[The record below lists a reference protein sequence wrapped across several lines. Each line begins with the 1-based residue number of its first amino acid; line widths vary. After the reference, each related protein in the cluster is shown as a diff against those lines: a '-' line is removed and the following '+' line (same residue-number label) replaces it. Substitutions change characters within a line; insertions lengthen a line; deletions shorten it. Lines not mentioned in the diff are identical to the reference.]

1 MFERWVQPL
10 LLGYLGPY
18 IKDFQREQL
27 KIGLW
32 NEEVVLD
39 NVELVLEAF
48 DHLQL
53 PFAIKQ
59 GRVGRLSIKI
69 PWKKLGWEPIIIVLE
84 DVFIQ
89 AGQRDEHEW
98 NSDLVERRD
107 IAGKKA
113 KLTAAELAKFSRRVC
128 KNQTG
133 QAFVSYITA
142 KLLDSV
148 QVSIRNFHI
157 IYTDQQIG
165 SAPYTFGIRFSSLTT
180 VKHSSI
186 WTSGFRS
193 RGGQVSKMLEISGLG
208 IYCSTSEGPSNSTGI
223 EDTGDYQLFT
233 DARVGSDTDD
243 YIVAPFDVAV
253 SFVVNRSEKLESGV
267 PQYSI
272 GADITSLVLQ
282 MNEVQLK
289 QIFILWDYLCTSE
302 VRERYWRYRPSFD
315 SLSRKPKGW
324 QRMWWHYAQESILS
338 DVRRKLKK
346 ISWKHLGW
354 RMSYRRKYVNL
365 YKRKL
370 DFLRQKQTVEEDIL
384 KELELMEKETD
395 IDDILSF
402 RSIAERD
409 LEELLLSPTASS
421 VGANGWLNWLFRG
434 MLGSGETAD
443 SSQFSGVVSD
453 EVIKDI
459 IEATEFVPVPSLDA
473 GVSTKSRI
481 LSSIKLNVHK
491 VTATL
496 GSKISQK
503 EVIQMILGVV
513 AIECKHWD
521 ESWTIRL
528 LVNSLGVV
536 DPYAKQD
543 ILLTGRGVSE
553 KSILNYELPCL
564 SIEVDTSP
572 INNDSELS
580 LKVVLQPFE
589 VVYDSEFLL
598 NLLDFQ
604 RIFGSFHSQ
613 RERVLMSLN
622 ELENVNARLLSKT
635 ECVFSNRKQIIW
647 DIRFSSVFIKIP
659 WETDHHSTQY
669 LLSLDLGTL
678 ICRSRIQKETLAPK
692 RKPQPDYLSTAFA
705 SATSSSDRTPVDH
718 HQDLYDHFEIILTGF
733 EVNLLVPGCSRA
745 VSVVERLNAS
755 IMLASCI
762 IPNELTLKQLE
773 VHVVVS
779 TFSVHFSPSIYGAAV
794 GLIESSDILAPQSE
808 SESVRQRSSKDSSAF
823 QFSFTSD
830 VELVSLHV
838 HTSDDDNGDSSP
850 LLISAFGELDIQ
862 YVLEQT
868 KKACFVCIKSLK
880 IETGK
885 LSGETSDLTLCLS
898 RSISAAAHQQGIV
911 SEANAPKSDHGE
923 RSGPSDGCFILY
935 YQAERNVDEVCHK
948 LTMFFNEVD
957 LHCYPK
963 VIGSLHQFLDSLSQY
978 DSSSLPYSGKSLD
991 NSRETKDRVLMSGF
1005 WPAKF
1010 GFSNFYESVSTEACI
1025 TVDQFPFI
1033 TIHNSGSL
1041 SRIEQSLIHGIPE
1054 WRNTLNVRDKK
1065 CDRIAKVNAR
1075 KRSKVSRVPA
1085 VKYSWSNND
1094 SASGRSSD
1102 SAICIIDLNLT
1113 GIRIHFHDSSCTLG
1127 TLSVP
1132 ISKSLIT
1139 VSGSHY
1145 LDMLCSI
1152 EGLHLSSSWSSRY
1165 FYKWLWG
1172 SSEHSLA
1179 PVFNFR
1185 LRRNNGATRP
1195 EIELC
1200 FSIHHVLC
1208 ILPSEY
1214 LAILIGY
1221 FSLPD
1226 WTEKET
1232 TQLVENGNCKD
1243 MDNSHVV
1250 VIYKFEVLDSILIL
1264 PVDDDGDQ
1272 TVHLQLEQLYCS
1284 FIAKSMAE
1292 DALKDIPLDCMVQ
1305 ADKVADIVHV
1315 LNIFGRGVS
1324 LSLVPRNN
1332 EEHVSLTDCQDT
1344 SCGNVPLIPAFD
1356 ADLWIRIPCGNKP
1369 SDGLS
1374 TPTSVMVKVSNWQI
1388 IAEVDYFLYGIEAIA
1403 NIVNQLS
1410 AVGSEAGYFKSDV
1423 LQFMQLKK
1431 SIKEG
1436 SVVLTNASS
1445 PTLIEVKCC
1454 VKLLTVKFCQ
1464 SRGRGQSNNLSEPV
1478 VKVDLQFIFS
1488 GKFKDEIPL
1497 RVDICLSN
1505 ISLYSFHTS
1514 VILLRSTVSSVA
1526 SSFEIHLS
1534 KLSSGDN
1541 EIVFCIPSLDIW
1553 LYMSDWSTFVDLL
1566 GCYAQDRNNTEVMVE
1581 SSENSNLGTPELPI
1595 DSTGNV
1601 FEASPES
1608 PTTSL
1613 HSNNNFQEPGNLIL
1627 KSEEIDVSLHYPL
1640 SVRETFDILKEPEVL
1655 VGVTFSGAECCK
1667 YVTVTLCSRDTEVI
1681 INESHTKVTSN
1692 VEKTRIALE
1701 TIQEQ
1706 KVIAWPLLQINQIYV
1721 SAEICDKQ
1729 EGFIHATAEV
1739 RIECLEVWLSH
1750 QIFQF
1755 WHDVK
1760 IELPEKTSSQS
1771 STGIVDFKVHL
1782 RKASLLLTD
1791 GRWSCNGPLMEMLL
1805 RNLLFHVSLTG
1816 SIMEASVGGDLLV
1829 NYNNLERVTWEPF
1842 IEPWCFQ
1849 LDMARKQERSAL
1861 LNTSVLTDIYL
1872 KSTAHLNFNVT
1883 EPLIEVIF
1891 RVHAMIKDAWSQVK
1905 IDGLPES
1912 RGFCGGSETTENAYT
1927 RRYAPYILQN
1937 ETSLPLLFHVYRGH
1951 VNSDDLN
1958 MVPMKEGNTVQPG
1971 CSVPIYIDETPEEQI
1986 FRYKPVQSSDRLN
1999 EKKSSWVAH
2008 HMISVQ
2014 LDGTS
2019 GFSVP
2024 ISMDLVGHSYFEVDF
2039 SKAEVVEVNTAGE
2052 VSKYGGRVEGKNRK
2066 TSHSEFVVPVVFD
2079 VSVQRYSKLIRLY
2092 STVILLNATSVPLEL
2107 RFDIPFGVSPK
2118 VLDPISPGEEFPL
2131 PLHLA
2136 EAGRMRWRPV
2146 GNSYL
2151 WSEAHLLSNMLL
2163 QENRL
2168 GILRSFVCYPSHPS
2182 NDPFRCCMSIHDV
2195 SLPSSS
2201 GRCSS
2206 LQTKD
2211 SAKQSV
2217 AKSRATHYVTLTTPL
2232 LVKNHLP
2239 SDVSFTIETGGV
2251 ARTLLLSEG
2260 DAASVYHTDSTHDLG
2275 LVFHLHGFKPS
2286 FFNFPRAETF
2296 ARGAKFSDT
2305 KFSLSETLTFYP
2317 ESSND
2322 PLYLTVEKVMDA
2334 FCGSRELS
2342 ISAPFLLYNCTGYPL
2357 TIAESGAEM
2366 KGNGCTIPSCYY
2378 LFDEDQNL
2386 AKEYGLSVFSQE
2398 DSLAN
2403 PPNIDNFSSSFSKKH
2418 TVSLRENLDLHLQR
2432 FLNRKFNSVD
2442 LSAQSVEY
2450 TECPD
2455 LDARG
2460 TCLEKVNNLPSRS
2473 SQLKL
2478 SAEGNRGVSVDA
2490 DNKKV
2495 KACMYSPQ
2503 SSSSEGELMVKLAT
2517 CLPECVTE
2525 SNRSSM
2531 WSSPFFLVPSSG
2543 STMVI
2548 VPRAFT
2554 SRALIMSVT
2563 SSLVAGPFS
2572 SRTRAI
2578 TFQPRYVIS
2587 NACSKDLYYKQK
2599 GTDYIFHLGIG
2610 QHAHLHWSDTK
2621 RDMLVSLRFDEPG
2634 CLWSGSFTPD
2644 HLGDTQVKMRNYV
2657 NGALNMIRVEVQN
2670 ADVSIKEDRIV
2681 GSSHGDSGTNLIL
2694 LSDDNTGFMP
2704 YRIYNFSKERLRIY
2718 QQKCEAFETTVHSY
2732 TSCGYAWDEPCFPH
2746 RLVVEVPGERI
2757 LGAYSLDDIKEQMP
2771 VYLPSTSEKH
2781 GKRLLVSTHAEG
2793 AVKVLSI
2800 VDSSCH
2806 LVEDM
2811 KRTYF
2816 PGFKERRKLDQKEEK
2831 IDDYSERISVHIPFI
2846 GFSLINSYPQE
2857 LLYACAKDTKID
2869 ILQSVDQQNFS
2880 FQMSSL
2886 QIDNQL
2892 RNTPYPVILSFDRD
2906 YGSNSTGW
2914 IKNKDLSSKI
2924 KDENGAQASTPDSL
2938 CEPIFY
2944 LAAAKWRNKDISLVS
2959 FEYISLRLAPLHLEL
2974 EEEVILGLFD
2984 FGRTVTSKLRRK
2996 TLPGLCSTSSY
3007 GAHLDK
3013 EVSTARDS
3021 DNSKSQSYSVN
3032 VLNFME
3038 SSSCSL
3044 PLPSVVPIGAPWQKI
3059 YLLARRHTKVY
3070 VEAFDLAPIKV
3081 TFSFSSVPWMVRN
3094 NVPAP
3099 SGVLSHISSTAF
3111 QRGLMALADVE
3122 GAPVYFKQ
3130 LTIVHHMA
3138 SWESFQEIL
3147 VRHYSRQLLH
3157 EMYKVFGSAGV
3168 IGNPM
3173 GFARNMGLGIKD
3185 FLSVPA
3191 RGILKSPSGLFTGM
3205 REGTRSLF
3213 SNTVYAVSNA
3223 ATQFS
3228 KSAHKSIVALTF
3240 DDHAVSNFEDRK
3252 GLTAHSNGLLNEF
3265 LEGLTGFL
3273 QSPIRGAE
3281 KHGLPG
3287 VLSGIALGTAGLVA
3301 RPVASILDVTGRTAQ
3316 SIRNR
3321 SSLHQPHRLRVRF
3334 PRPLG
3339 RYLPLRPY
3347 SWEEAIGASVLMNVD
3362 DAKLKDE
3369 QFVMCK
3375 TLKQPGDFVIVT
3387 ERHVFVVKCPSL
3399 ENFGTPEFH
3408 GVAADPDWKIEVEM
3422 SLESVIHVDREDVVL
3437 NIVGGSNSETPLRQH
3452 MHKRGISTS
3461 FSTTRPTTKHGSQ
3474 QFTTPLPLFQMS
3486 MALASKEE
3494 AEVVLQVLLSTIESG
3509 KLRGLE
3515 VHVLH
3520 RSNLR

>member
-53 PFAIKQ
+53 PFAIKR

-69 PWKKLGWEPIIIVLE
+69 PWKKLGLSPIIIVLE

-98 NSDLVERRD
+98 NPDLVERRD

-142 KLLDSV
+142 KLLDNV
-148 QVSIRNFHI
+148 QVSIRNFHV

-165 SAPYTFGIRFSSLTT
+165 SAPYTFGVRFSSLTT

-186 WTSGFRS
+186 WS
-193 RGGQVSKMLEISGLG
+193 RGGQVSKMLGISGLG
-208 IYCSTSEGPSNSTGI
+208 IYCSTSEGPSNSMGI
-223 EDTGDYQLFT
+223 EDTADYQLFS
-233 DARVGSDTDD
+233 DARVGSDTND

-253 SFVVNRSEKLESGV
+253 SFVVDRSEKLESGV

-272 GADITSLVLQ
+272 DAEITSLVLQ

-289 QIFILWDYLCTSE
+289 QIFLLWDYLCTSE

-346 ISWKHLGW
+346 TSWKHLGW
-354 RMSYRRKYVNL
+354 RMSYRRKYVSL

-370 DFLRQKQTVEEDIL
+370 DFLHQKQTVEEDIL
-384 KELELMEKETD
+384 KELEIMEKETD

-409 LEELLLSPTASS
+409 LEELLPSSTASS

-443 SSQFSGVVSD
+443 SSQFSGAVS
-453 EVIKDI
+453 EEAIKDLY
-459 IEATEFVPVPSLDA
+459 EAAEFMPVPSLDV

-481 LSSIKLNVHK
+481 LSSIKFKVHK

-503 EVIQMILGVV
+503 EVIQIILGVV
-513 AIECKHWD
+513 SIKCKHWD
-521 ESWTIRL
+521 ESWTIKL
-528 LVNSLGVV
+528 LVNSLGLV
-536 DPYAKQD
+536 DPYAKKD

-553 KSILNYELPCL
+553 QRVSNHKLPCVRVK
-564 SIEVDTSP
+564 VDTSP
-572 INNDSELS
+572 VNNDTDLS

-589 VVYDSEFLL
+589 VIYDAAFLL

-613 RERVLMSLN
+613 CERVLMSLN
-622 ELENVNARLLSKT
+622 ELENVNTRLLSKT
-635 ECVFSNRKQIIW
+635 EYVFSSRKQIIW
-647 DIRFSSVFIKIP
+647 DIRFSSVVIKIP
-659 WETDHHSTQY
+659 RETDHHSTQY
-669 LLSLDLGTL
+669 LLSLELGTL
-678 ICRSRIQKETLAPK
+678 TCTSRLQKETSAPK
-692 RKPQPDYLSTAFA
+692 QKPLPDYLSTAFA
-705 SATSSSDRTPVDH
+705 STTSSSDRTPVDH
-718 HQDLYDHFEIILTGF
+718 LQDLYDHFEIILTGF
-733 EVNLLVPGCSRA
+733 EVNLKVPGCSRA
-745 VSVVERLNAS
+745 VSIVERLDAS
-755 IMLASCI
+755 IMLASCV
-762 IPNELTLKQLE
+762 IPNESTLKQLE

-779 TFSVHFSPSIYGAAV
+779 TLSVHFSPSIYGAAV
-794 GLIESSDILAPQSE
+794 GLLESFDILAPQSE
-808 SESVRQRSSKDSSAF
+808 QEPVCQGSLKDSSAF
-823 QFSFTSD
+823 QFSFTAN

-838 HTSDDDNGDSSP
+838 NTSDNDNGDGSP
-850 LLISAFGELDIQ
+850 LLICALGELDIQ
-862 YVLEQT
+862 YALEQMT
-868 KKACFVCIKSLK
+868 KAFFVCIKSLK

-885 LSGETSDLTLCLS
+885 LSDETSDLTLCLS
-898 RSISAAAHQQGIV
+898 KSISAAAPQHGFV
-911 SEANAPKSDHGE
+911 SEANAPKSDGGE
-923 RSGPSDGCFILY
+923 RSGPLDGCFIIH
-935 YQAERNVDEVCHK
+935 YQAERKMDEACHK

-963 VIGSLHQFLDSLSQY
+963 VIGFLNQYLDSLSRY
-978 DSSSLPYSGKSLD
+978 DPSSLPYSVKSLV
-991 NSRETKDRVLMSGF
+991 NSKETKDRVLMSGF

-1010 GFSNFYESVSTEACI
+1010 GFSNFYETGSSEACI

-1041 SRIEQSLIHGIPE
+1041 GRIEQSLIHGIPE
-1054 WRNTLNVRDKK
+1054 WRNILNARDKK
-1065 CDRIAKVNAR
+1065 CERIAKVNDR
-1075 KRSKVSRVPA
+1075 KRSKVPRVPT
-1085 VKYSWSNND
+1085 VKYSWSNSN
-1094 SASGRSSD
+1094 STSGRSSD
-1102 SAICIIDLNLT
+1102 SAICVIDLNLT
-1113 GIRIHFHDSSCTLG
+1113 GIRIHFHDSSCILG
-1127 TLSVP
+1127 TLLVP
-1132 ISKSLIT
+1132 ISKSLIAI
-1139 VSGSHY
+1139 SGTHY
-1145 LDMLCSI
+1145 LDVLCSI
-1152 EGLHLSSSWSSRY
+1152 EGLHLSSSWSSQY

-1172 SSEHSLA
+1172 SSEHNLA

-1195 EIELC
+1195 QIELC
-1200 FSIHHVLC
+1200 FSIQHVRC

-1226 WTEKET
+1226 WTKEET
-1232 TQLVENGNCKD
+1232 AQFVTENGNCKD
-1243 MDNSHVV
+1243 MDNSHVEI
-1250 VIYKFEVLDSILIL
+1250 IYKFEVLDSVLIL

-1272 TVHLQLEQLYCS
+1272 TIHLQLEQLYCS
-1284 FIAKSMAE
+1284 FTAKSIAG

-1324 LSLVPRNN
+1324 LSSVPRKN
-1332 EEHVSLTDCQDT
+1332 EGHASLTDCQDT

-1410 AVGSEAGYFKSDV
+1410 AVGSESGYFKFDV

-1431 SIKEG
+1431 CIKEG
-1436 SVVLTNASS
+1436 SVILTNVST

-1454 VKLLTVKFCQ
+1454 VKLLTVKLCQ
-1464 SRGRGQSNNLSEPV
+1464 SRGREQSNNLSEPV
-1478 VKVDLQFIFS
+1478 VKADLQFIFS

-1497 RVDICLSN
+1497 SVDISLSN
-1505 ISLYSFHTS
+1505 ISLYSFHSS
-1514 VILLRSTVSSVA
+1514 VILLRSTVSSI
-1526 SSFEIHLS
+1526 SSCSEIHLS

-1541 EIVFCIPSLDIW
+1541 EIVFCIPSLDVW
-1553 LYMSDWSTFVDLL
+1553 LYMSDWSTVVDLL
-1566 GCYAQDRNNTEVMVE
+1566 GCYSQDQNNTEVMVE
-1581 SSENSNLGTPELPI
+1581 SSENSNLGALELPK

-1613 HSNNNFQEPGNLIL
+1613 HSNNNFQESGNLTL
-1627 KSEEIDVSLHYPL
+1627 KSEEVDISLHYPL
-1640 SVRETFDILKEPEVL
+1640 SVRETFDILREP
-1655 VGVTFSGAECCK
+1655 GVECCK

-1681 INESHTKVTSN
+1681 INGSHTKVTSN
-1692 VEKTRIALE
+1692 VEKTRIVLE
-1701 TIQEQ
+1701 TIQGQ
-1706 KVIAWPLLQINQIYV
+1706 KVIAWPLLQIDQIYV
-1721 SAEICDKQ
+1721 SAEIRDKQ

-1755 WHDVK
+1755 WHDVTAK
-1760 IELPEKTSSQS
+1760 LPEKTSSQS

-1782 RKASLLLTD
+1782 RKASLLITD

-1805 RNLLFHVSLTG
+1805 RSLLFHVSLTG

-1829 NYNNLERVTWEPF
+1829 NYNNLEKVTWEPF

-1849 LDMARKQERSAL
+1849 LDMARKQERSVL
-1861 LNTSVLTDIYL
+1861 LNTSVMTDIYL

-1891 RVHAMIKDAWSQVK
+1891 RVHDMIKDAWSQVK
-1905 IDGLPES
+1905 IDGLSES
-1912 RGFCGGSETTENAYT
+1912 RRFCGGSETTENAYT

-1937 ETSLPLLFHVYRGH
+1937 ETSLPLLFHVYRGL

-1958 MVPMKEGNTVQPG
+1958 MVPMKEGSIVQSG
-1971 CSVPIYIDETPEEQI
+1971 CSVPVYIDETPEEQI
-1986 FRYKPVQSSDRLN
+1986 FRYKPAQSSDRLN
-1999 EKKSSWVAH
+1999 EKKSNWVAH

-2024 ISMDLVGHSYFEVDF
+2024 ISMDLVGRSYFEVDF
-2039 SKAEVVEVNTAGE
+2039 SKASKVVEVNTAGE
-2052 VSKYGGRVEGKNRK
+2052 VSKYGGRVEGKDRK

-2182 NDPFRCCMSIHDV
+2182 NDPFRCCISIQDV

-2206 LQTKD
+2206 LPTKD
-2211 SAKQSV
+2211 SAKQLV

-2251 ARTLLLSEG
+2251 ARTLLLSKG

-2286 FFNFPRAETF
+2286 LFNFPRAETF
-2296 ARGAKFSDT
+2296 ARGAKFSET

-2386 AKEYGLSVFSQE
+2386 AKQDGLSVFSQE

-2403 PPNIDNFSSSFSKKH
+2403 PQNIDHFSSSFSKNH
-2418 TVSLRENLDLHLQR
+2418 TVSLRENLDLHSQR
-2432 FLNRKFNSVD
+2432 FLNRNFNSVD
-2442 LSAQSVEY
+2442 SSAQFIEY
-2450 TECPD
+2450 TEYPD
-2455 LDARG
+2455 S
-2460 TCLEKVNNLPSRS
+2460 VPSRS

-2490 DNKKV
+2490 DNKRV

-2503 SSSSEGELMVKLAT
+2503 SSSSEGEPMVKLAT

-2543 STMVI
+2543 STVVI

-2554 SRALIMSVT
+2554 SRALIISVT

-2621 RDMLVSLRFDEPG
+2621 RDILVSLRFDEPG

-2704 YRIYNFSKERLRIY
+2704 YRVHNFSKERLRIY

-2771 VYLPSTSEKH
+2771 VYLPSTSENP

-2800 VDSSCH
+2800 IDSSCH

-2811 KRTYF
+2811 KGTYF
-2816 PGFKERRKLDQKEEK
+2816 HGFKERRKLDPKEEK
-2831 IDDYSERISVHIPFI
+2831 IDDYKRISFHISFI
-2846 GFSLINSYPQE
+2846 GFSLINAYPQE
-2857 LLYACAKDTKID
+2857 LLFACAKDTKIE

-2892 RNTPYPVILSFDRD
+2892 HNTPYPVILSFDRD

-2924 KDENGAQASTPDSL
+2924 KDEHGAQASTPDSS

-2984 FGRTVTSKLRRK
+2984 FVHTVTSKLQRK

-3007 GAHLDK
+3007 GALLDK
-3013 EVSTARDS
+3013 EVSTALDS
-3021 DNSKSQSYSVN
+3021 DNCKSQSYSVN

-3038 SSSCSL
+3038 NYSCSP

-3059 YLLARRHTKVY
+3059 YLLARRHTKIY

-3081 TFSFSSVPWMVRN
+3081 TFSFSSVPWMLRN
-3094 NVPAP
+3094 NAPAP

-3111 QRGLMALADVE
+3111 QRCLMALADVE

-3130 LTIVHHMA
+3130 LTIMHHMA

-3240 DDHAVSNFEDRK
+3240 DDHAVSKFEDRK
-3252 GLTAHSNGLLNEF
+3252 GLTAQSNGLLNEF

-3375 TLKQPGDFVIVT
+3375 ALKQPGEFVIVT

-3399 ENFGTPEFH
+3399 ESFGTPEFH

-3422 SLESVIHVDREDVVL
+3422 SLESVIHVDREDEVL

-3474 QFTTPLPLFQMS
+3474 QCTTPLPLFQMS
-3486 MALASKEE
+3486 MVLASKEE
-3494 AEVVLQVLLSTIESG
+3494 AEDVLQVLLSTIESG

>member
-53 PFAIKQ
+53 PFAIKR

-69 PWKKLGWEPIIIVLE
+69 PWKKLGLSPIIIVLE

-98 NSDLVERRD
+98 NPDLVERRD

-128 KNQTG
+128 ENQTG

-142 KLLDSV
+142 KLLDNV
-148 QVSIRNFHI
+148 QVSIRNFRVT
-157 IYTDQQIG
+157 YTDQQIG

-186 WTSGFRS
+186 WTSVRS
-193 RGGQVSKMLEISGLG
+193 RGDRVSKMLEISGLG
-208 IYCSTSEGPSNSTGI
+208 IYYSTSEGPSNSMGI
-223 EDTGDYQLFT
+223 EDAAEYQLFS
-233 DARVGSDTDD
+233 DARVGSDTND
-243 YIVAPFDVAV
+243 YIVAPFDVSV
-253 SFVVNRSEKLESGV
+253 SFVVNRSEKLESDV

-272 GADITSLVLQ
+272 GAEITSLVLQ

-346 ISWKHLGW
+346 TSWKHLGW
-354 RMSYRRKYVNL
+354 RMSYRRKYVSL

-370 DFLRQKQTVEEDIL
+370 DFLHQKQTVEEDIL

-395 IDDILSF
+395 IDDILGF
-402 RSIAERD
+402 RSIAERE
-409 LEELLLSPTASS
+409 LEKLLPSSTASS
-421 VGANGWLNWLFRG
+421 VGANGWINWLFRG

-443 SSQFSGVVSD
+443 SSQFSGAVS
-453 EVIKDI
+453 EELIKDI
-459 IEATEFVPVPSLDA
+459 YEAAEFVPVPTLDV

-481 LSSIKLNVHK
+481 LSSVKFEVHK

-503 EVIQMILGVV
+503 EVIQINLDVV
-513 AIECKHWD
+513 DIDCKHWD
-521 ESWTIRL
+521 ESWTIQL
-528 LVNSLGVV
+528 LVNSLGLV
-536 DPYAKQD
+536 DPYAKKD
-543 ILLTGRGVSE
+543 ILLLGRDVSE
-553 KSILNYELPCL
+553 QSNSNDKLRCL
-564 SIEVDTSP
+564 RVVVDTSP
-572 INNDSELS
+572 INNDTDLS
-580 LKVVLQPFE
+580 LKVELQPLE
-589 VVYDSEFLL
+589 VMYDAEFLL

-604 RIFGSFHSQ
+604 WFFGSFHSQ

-622 ELENVNARLLSKT
+622 ELENVNARVLSKT
-635 ECVFSNRKQIIW
+635 EYVVSNRKQIIW
-647 DIRFSSVFIKIP
+647 DISFSSVSIKIP

-669 LLSLDLGTL
+669 FLSLDLGTL
-678 ICRSRIQKETLAPK
+678 ICGSRIQKETLAPK
-692 RKPQPDYLSTAFA
+692 RKPVPDYLSTAFGGT
-705 SATSSSDRTPVDH
+705 TSSSDRTVTPVDH
-718 HQDLYDHFEIILTGF
+718 LQDLYDHFEITLTGF
-733 EVNLLVPGCSRA
+733 EVNLTVPGCSRA
-745 VSVVERLNAS
+745 VSIVEKLDAS
-755 IMLASCI
+755 ITLASCI
-762 IPNELTLKQLE
+762 IPNESTLKQLE

-779 TFSVHFSPSIYGAAV
+779 TLGVHFSPSIYGAAV
-794 GLIESSDILAPQSE
+794 GLIKSFDILAPQSE
-808 SESVRQRSSKDSSAF
+808 SESVPSAF
-823 QFSFTSD
+823 QFSFTAN

-838 HTSDDDNGDSSP
+838 HTSDDDNGDGS
-850 LLISAFGELDIQ
+850 LLLVCALGELDIQ
-862 YVLEQT
+862 YALEQMT
-868 KKACFVCIKSLK
+868 KACFVCVKTLK

-885 LSGETSDLTLCLS
+885 LSDETSDLTLCLS
-898 RSISAAAHQQGIV
+898 KSISAAAHQHGFV
-911 SEANAPKSDHGE
+911 SEANTPKSDGGE
-923 RSGPSDGCFILY
+923 RSRPLDGCFIMH
-935 YQAERNVDEVCHK
+935 YQADEVCHK

-963 VIGSLHQFLDSLSQY
+963 VIGSLHQYFDSLSRY
-978 DSSSLPYSGKSLD
+978 DSSSLPYSGKSLA
-991 NSRETKDRVLMSGF
+991 NSKESGKSLANSKETKDRVLMSGF

-1010 GFSNFYESVSTEACI
+1010 GFSNFCESGSTEACI
-1025 TVDQFPFI
+1025 TVGQFPFI
-1033 TIHNSGSL
+1033 TIDSSGSL
-1041 SRIEQSLIHGIPE
+1041 GRIEQSLIHGISE
-1054 WRNTLNVRDKK
+1054 WRNILNVRDKK
-1065 CDRIAKVNAR
+1065 CERIAKINVR
-1075 KRSKVSRVPA
+1075 KRSKVPRVPT

-1094 SASGRSSD
+1094 STSGRSSD
-1102 SAICIIDLNLT
+1102 SAICVIDLNLT
-1113 GIRIHFHDSSCTLG
+1113 GIAIHFHDSSCILG

-1132 ISKSLIT
+1132 VSKSLIALSRT
-1139 VSGSHY
+1139 HY

-1152 EGLHLSSSWSSRY
+1152 EGLHLSSSWSSQY

-1172 SSEHSLA
+1172 SSEHNLA

-1185 LRRNNGATRP
+1185 VRIDGATRP
-1195 EIELC
+1195 QIELC
-1200 FSIHHVLC
+1200 FSIQHVRH
-1208 ILPSEY
+1208 ILPPEY

-1226 WTEKET
+1226 WNKKEPVQFVT
-1232 TQLVENGNCKD
+1232 ENGNCKD
-1243 MDNSHVV
+1243 MDNSHVEI
-1250 VIYKFEVLDSILIL
+1250 IYKFEVLDSVLIL

-1272 TVHLQLEQLYCS
+1272 TIHLQLEQLYCS
-1284 FIAKSMAE
+1284 FTAKSIAE

-1305 ADKVADIVHV
+1305 ADKVADMVHV

-1324 LSLVPRNN
+1324 LSLVPRKN
-1332 EEHVSLTDCQDT
+1332 EGHASLTDCQNT

-1356 ADLWIRIPCGNKP
+1356 ADLWIRIPCGNQP
-1369 SDGLS
+1369 SNGLS

-1410 AVGSEAGYFKSDV
+1410 AVGSESEYFKSDV
-1423 LQFMQLKK
+1423 LQFIQLKK

-1436 SVVLTNASS
+1436 SVVLTNVSS
-1445 PTLIEVKCC
+1445 PTFIEVKCC
-1454 VKLLTVKFCQ
+1454 VKLLTVKLCQ
-1464 SRGRGQSNNLSEPV
+1464 SRGGQSNNLSEPV
-1478 VKVDLQFIFS
+1478 AKADLQFIFS
-1488 GKFKDEIPL
+1488 GKFKDDIPL
-1497 RVDICLSN
+1497 SMDICLSN

-1514 VILLRSTVSSVA
+1514 VILLRSIVSSV
-1526 SSFEIHLS
+1526 SSGFEIHLS
-1534 KLSSGDN
+1534 KLSSGDT

-1553 LYMSDWSTFVDLL
+1553 LNMSDWSTVVDLL
-1566 GCYAQDRNNTEVMVE
+1566 GCYSQDQNNTEVMVE
-1581 SSENSNLGTPELPI
+1581 SSENSNLGTLELPK

-1601 FEASPES
+1601 IEASPES
-1608 PTTSL
+1608 PTPSL
-1613 HSNNNFQEPGNLIL
+1613 HSNKDFRESGNLIL
-1627 KSEEIDVSLHYPL
+1627 KSEEIDISLHYPL
-1640 SVRETFDILKEPEVL
+1640 SVRETFDILRDPEVL

-1667 YVTVTLCSRDTEVI
+1667 HVTVTLCSRDTEVI
-1681 INESHTKVTSN
+1681 INEGHTKVTSN
-1692 VEKTRIALE
+1692 IEKTRITLE
-1701 TIQEQ
+1701 TIQGQ

-1805 RNLLFHVSLTG
+1805 KNLLFHVSLTG
-1816 SIMEASVGGDLLV
+1816 GIMEASVGGDLLV
-1829 NYNNLERVTWEPF
+1829 NYNNLEKVTWEPF

-1849 LDMARKQERSAL
+1849 LDMARKQEQSVL
-1861 LNTSVLTDIYL
+1861 LSTSVMTDIYL

-1883 EPLIEVIF
+1883 EQLIEVIF
-1891 RVHAMIKDAWSQVK
+1891 RVHDMIKDAWSRVK

-1912 RGFCGGSETTENAYT
+1912 RWFCGGSETTENAYT

-1958 MVPMKEGNTVQPG
+1958 MVPMKEGSIVQPG

-1986 FRYKPVQSSDRLN
+1986 FRYKPAQSSDRPN
-1999 EKKSSWVAH
+1999 EKKSNWVAH

-2024 ISMDLVGHSYFEVDF
+2024 ISMDLVGRSYFEVDF
-2039 SKAEVVEVNTAGE
+2039 SKASEAFGVNTAGE

-2118 VLDPISPGEEFPL
+2118 VLDPISPGDEFPL

-2168 GILRSFVCYPSHPS
+2168 GIPRSFVCYPSHPS
-2182 NDPFRCCMSIHDV
+2182 NDPFRCCISIQDV

-2217 AKSRATHYVTLTTPL
+2217 ANSRATHYVTLTTPL
-2232 LVKNHLP
+2232 LVKNNLP

-2260 DAASVYHTDSTHDLG
+2260 DAASIYHTDSTHDLG

-2296 ARGAKFSDT
+2296 SRGAKFSET

-2366 KGNGCTIPSCYY
+2366 KGNGCIIPSCYY

-2386 AKEYGLSVFSQE
+2386 AKEDGLSVFSQE
-2398 DSLAN
+2398 DSLTN
-2403 PPNIDNFSSSFSKKH
+2403 PQNIGHFSSSFSKNH
-2418 TVSLRENLDLHLQR
+2418 TVSLRENLDLHSQR
-2432 FLNRKFNSVD
+2432 FLNRNFNSVD
-2442 LSAQSVEY
+2442 SSAQFIEY
-2450 TECPD
+2450 TEYPD
-2455 LDARG
+2455 SDSRG
-2460 TCLEKVNNLPSRS
+2460 TCLEKVNNVPSRS

-2478 SAEGNRGVSVDA
+2478 SAGGNRGVSVDA

-2543 STMVI
+2543 STIVV

-2554 SRALIMSVT
+2554 SRALIISVT

-2681 GSSHGDSGTNLIL
+2681 GSSRGDSGTNLIL

-2704 YRIYNFSKERLRIY
+2704 YRIHNFSKERLRIY

-2771 VYLPSTSEKH
+2771 VYLPSTSENP

-2800 VDSSCH
+2800 IDSSCH
-2806 LVEDM
+2806 LVDDM
-2811 KRTYF
+2811 KGTYY
-2816 PGFKERRKLDQKEEK
+2816 PGFNERRKLDQKEEK
-2831 IDDYSERISVHIPFI
+2831 IDDYSERISVHISFI
-2846 GFSLINSYPQE
+2846 GFSLINLYPQE
-2857 LLYACAKDTKID
+2857 LLFACAKDTKID

-2892 RNTPYPVILSFDRD
+2892 HNTPYPVILSFDRD

-2914 IKNKDLSSKI
+2914 IKNKDI
-2924 KDENGAQASTPDSL
+2924 KDENGAQASTPDSS

-2984 FGRTVTSKLRRK
+2984 FVRTVTSKLQRK
-2996 TLPGLCSTSSY
+2996 TPPGLCSTSSY

-3013 EVSTARDS
+3013 EVSTALDS
-3021 DNSKSQSYSVN
+3021 DNSKSQSHSVN

-3038 SSSCSL
+3038 SSSCSP

-3059 YLLARRHTKVY
+3059 YLLARRHTKIY

-3081 TFSFSSVPWMVRN
+3081 TFSFSSVPWMLRN

-3099 SGVLSHISSTAF
+3099 SGVPSHVSSTAF

-3191 RGILKSPSGLFTGM
+3191 RGILKSPSGIFTGM

-3240 DDHAVSNFEDRK
+3240 DDHAVSKSEDWK
-3252 GLTAHSNGLLNEF
+3252 GLTAQSSGLLNEF

-3339 RYLPLRPY
+3339 KYLPLRPY

-3362 DAKLKDE
+3362 NAKLKDE

-3375 TLKQPGDFVIVT
+3375 ALRQPGDFVIVT

-3422 SLESVIHVDREDVVL
+3422 SLESVIHVDREDEVL

-3474 QFTTPLPLFQMS
+3474 QCTTPLPLFQMS

-3494 AEVVLQVLLSTIESG
+3494 AEDVLHVLLSTIESG

>member
-1 MFERWVQPL
+1 MFEGWVHSF

-18 IKDFQREQL
+18 IKDFPSKQL
-27 KIGLW
+27 KFGLM
-32 NEEVVLD
+32 NEEIVLD

-53 PFAIKQ
+53 PFAIKK

-69 PWKKLGWEPIIIVLE
+69 PWKTLGWPSINIVLE

-107 IAGKKA
+107 IASKKA
-113 KLTAAELAKFSRRVC
+113 KLTAAELSKLSRRVWN
-128 KNQTG
+128 NQTG

-142 KLLDSV
+142 KLLDKV
-148 QVSIRNFHI
+148 QVSIRNFHV

-165 SAPYTFGIRFSSLTT
+165 SAPYTFGIRFSSLKTEN
-180 VKHSSI
+180 HQCQ
-186 WTSGFRS
+186 GA
-193 RGGQVSKMLEISGLG
+193 QVSKKLKISGLG
-208 IYCSTSEGPSNSTGI
+208 VYCSTSEGPSNSMGV
-223 EDTGDYQLFT
+223 EDTGDYQLFS
-233 DARVGSDTDD
+233 DARVGTDADD

-253 SFVVNRSEKLESGV
+253 SLVVNRSEKLESGV
-267 PQYSI
+267 PEYSI
-272 GADITSLVLQ
+272 GAEITSLVLQ
-282 MNEVQLK
+282 MNDVQLK
-289 QIFILWDYLCTSE
+289 QIFIVWDYLCTSE
-302 VRERYWRYRPSFD
+302 VQERYWRYRPSFD

-346 ISWKHLGW
+346 TSWRHLGW

-365 YKRKL
+365 YKQKL
-370 DFLRQKQTVEEDIL
+370 DFLRQKQIVKEDIL

-395 IDDILSF
+395 FDDILIF

-409 LEELLLSPTASS
+409 LEELLRSPTASTMGTNGGISS
-421 VGANGWLNWLFRG
+421 VEKQQTSSGWLNWLFRG
-434 MLGSGETAD
+434 ILSSGETAD

-459 IEATEFVPVPSLDA
+459 YEATEFVPVPSLDV

-481 LSSIKLNVHK
+481 LSSIKFNVDK

-503 EVIQMILGVV
+503 EVVQIILGDV
-513 AIECKHWD
+513 AVECEHWD
-521 ESWTIRL
+521 ESWAILL

-536 DPYAKQD
+536 DPYAKKD

-553 KSILNYELPCL
+553 QSVLNSEPCL
-564 SIEVDTSP
+564 SVKVDTSP
-572 INNDSELS
+572 INNYTETELS
-580 LKVVLQPFE
+580 LK
-589 VVYDSEFLL
+589 
-598 NLLDFQ
+598 
-604 RIFGSFHSQ
+604 
-613 RERVLMSLN
+613 VLMSLN

-635 ECVFSNRKQIIW
+635 EYVFSNRKQIIW
-647 DIRFSSVFIKIP
+647 DIRFISVFFKVP
-659 WETDHHSTQY
+659 WKADCHSQY
-669 LLSLDLGTL
+669 FLSLHLGTVL
-678 ICRSRIQKETLAPK
+678 CRSRNQKETLALKPK
-692 RKPQPDYLSTAFA
+692 PLPDYLSTAFA
-705 SATSSSDRTPVDH
+705 GATFSSERTPVDQL
-718 HQDLYDHFEIILTGF
+718 QDLYDHFEIVLTGF
-733 EVNLLVPGCSRA
+733 EVNLMVPGCSRA
-745 VSVVERLNAS
+745 VSIIERLNAS
-755 IMLASCI
+755 IMLESCI
-762 IPNELTLKQLE
+762 IPNESTLKQLE

-779 TFSVHFSPSIYGAAV
+779 TFSVHFSPLIYGAAV
-794 GLIESSDILAPQSE
+794 GLIESFDILTPQSE
-808 SESVRQRSSKDSSAF
+808 LEPVCQGSLKDSSAF
-823 QFSFTSD
+823 QFSFTAN

-838 HTSDDDNGDSSP
+838 HTSDDDNADSSH
-850 LLISAFGELDIQ
+850 LLICALGELDIQ
-862 YVLEQT
+862 YAVEQMS
-868 KKACFVCIKSLK
+868 KACFVCIKSLK

-911 SEANAPKSDHGE
+911 SDANAPKGDCGE
-923 RSGPSDGCFILY
+923 RSEPLDGCFVLH
-935 YQAERNVDEVCHK
+935 YQAGRNVDKVCHK

-957 LHCYPK
+957 LHCYPL

-978 DSSSLPYSGKSLD
+978 DSSSLPYLDKSLA
-991 NSRETKDRVLMSGF
+991 NSKDAKDRVLMSGF

-1010 GFSNFYESVSTEACI
+1010 GFSNFYESGSTEACI
-1025 TVDQFPFI
+1025 PVDQFPFI

-1054 WRNTLNVRDKK
+1054 WRNTLTARDKK
-1065 CDRIAKVNAR
+1065 CERIAKVNAR
-1075 KRSKVSRVPA
+1075 KRSKVSRVQT
-1085 VKYSWSNND
+1085 VKYSRSNSDD
-1094 SASGRSSD
+1094 STSGTSSG

-1113 GIRIHFHDSSCTLG
+1113 GIRIHFHDSSCILG

-1132 ISKSLIT
+1132 ISKSVIT
-1139 VSGSHY
+1139 VSGTHY

-1152 EGLHLSSSWSSRY
+1152 EGLHLSSSWSSQY
-1165 FYKWLWG
+1165 FYRWLWG
-1172 SSEHSLA
+1172 ASEQNLS

-1185 LRRNNGATRP
+1185 LRRNNDTTRP
-1195 EIELC
+1195 QVELS
-1200 FSIHHVLC
+1200 FSVQHVRC

-1226 WTEKET
+1226 WTQKET
-1232 TQLVENGNCKD
+1232 VQFVTENGNCKD
-1243 MDNSHVV
+1243 MDNSHVEL
-1250 VIYKFEVLDSILIL
+1250 IYKFEVLDSVLIL

-1272 TVHLQLEQLYCS
+1272 TIHLQLEQLYCS
-1284 FIAKSMAE
+1284 FTVKSLAE
-1292 DALKDIPLDCMVQ
+1292 DALKGVPPDCMVQ
-1305 ADKVADIVHV
+1305 ADKVADIVHI

-1324 LSLVPRNN
+1324 LSLVPHTN
-1332 EEHVSLTDCQDT
+1332 EGLVSLTDYQDT
-1344 SCGNVPLIPAFD
+1344 SCGNIPLIPAFD

-1374 TPTSVMVKVSNWQI
+1374 TPTCVMVKVSNWQV
-1388 IAEVDYFLYGIEAIA
+1388 IAEVDYFVSGVEAIA
-1403 NIVNQLS
+1403 KIVDQLS
-1410 AVGSEAGYFKSDV
+1410 AVGSEAGYFRTDV
-1423 LQFMQLKK
+1423 FQFMQLKK

-1445 PTLIEVKCC
+1445 PTFIEVKCC
-1454 VKLLTVKFCQ
+1454 VKLLTVKLYK
-1464 SRGRGQSNNLSEPV
+1464 SRGKEQSNNLSEPV
-1478 VKVDLQFIFS
+1478 VKVDSKFIFS
-1488 GKFKDEIPL
+1488 GMFKDDTPL
-1497 RVDICLSN
+1497 SVDICLSN
-1505 ISLYSFHTS
+1505 MSLYSFHTS
-1514 VILLRSTVSSVA
+1514 VILLRSKVSSV
-1526 SSFEIHLS
+1526 SSGCEIHLS
-1534 KLSSGDN
+1534 KLSSSDN

-1553 LYMSDWSTFVDLL
+1553 LYMSDWSTVVDLL
-1566 GCYAQDRNNTEVMVE
+1566 GRYAQDQNNIDDMVE
-1581 SSENSNLGTPELPI
+1581 SSEHSNFGTLELPR

-1601 FEASPES
+1601 LETSPES
-1608 PTTSL
+1608 PTSL
-1613 HSNNNFQEPGNLIL
+1613 HSNNDFQEPANLIL
-1627 KSEEIDVSLHYPL
+1627 KSGEIDVSLHYPL
-1640 SVRETFDILKEPEVL
+1640 PVL
-1655 VGVTFSGAECCK
+1655 DGVTSGVKCHK

-1681 INESHTKVTSN
+1681 INERHTKVTSN
-1692 VEKTRIALE
+1692 VEKTRIGLE
-1701 TIQEQ
+1701 TIQGQ
-1706 KVIAWPLLQINQIYV
+1706 KVIALPLLQINQIYV

-1729 EGFIHATAEV
+1729 EGFVHATAEV
-1739 RIECLEVWLSH
+1739 RVESLDVWLSH

-1760 IELPEKTSSQS
+1760 FEHPEETSSQS
-1771 STGIVDFKVHL
+1771 SIGIVDFKVHL

-1791 GRWSCNGPLMEMLL
+1791 GRWSCNGPLVEMLL

-1816 SIMEASVGGDLLV
+1816 SIMEASVEGDLHV
-1829 NYNNLERVTWEPF
+1829 NYNNLEKVTWEPF

-1849 LDMARKQERSAL
+1849 LDMARKQEQSAL
-1861 LNTSVLTDIYL
+1861 LNTSVMTDIYL

-1891 RVHAMIKDAWSQVK
+1891 RLHDMIKDAWSEVK

-1912 RGFCGGSETTENAYT
+1912 HRLCGGSETTANAYT

-1937 ETSLPLLFHVYRGH
+1937 ETSLPLLFRVYRGH
-1951 VNSDDLN
+1951 VNSDALN
-1958 MVPMKEGNTVQPG
+1958 MVHMKEDNIMQPG
-1971 CSVPIYIDETPEEQI
+1971 CSAPIYIDETPEEQI
-1986 FRYKPVQSSDRLN
+1986 IRYKPAQSSDRLN
-1999 EKKSSWVAH
+1999 EKKLNWVAH

-2024 ISMDLVGHSYFEVDF
+2024 ISMDLVGRSYFEVDF
-2039 SKAEVVEVNTAGE
+2039 SKTSEVVDVNTAGE
-2052 VSKYGGRVEGKNRK
+2052 VSKYGRRVEGKNRK

-2079 VSVQRYSKLIRLY
+2079 VSVQRHSKLIRLY

-2118 VLDPISPGEEFPL
+2118 VLDPIFPGQEFPL

-2182 NDPFRCCMSIHDV
+2182 NDPFRCCISIQDV

-2211 SAKQSV
+2211 FVKQPV
-2217 AKSRATHYVTLTTPL
+2217 ANSRAIHYVTLSTPL

-2251 ARTLLLSEG
+2251 ARTLLLSEE
-2260 DAASVYHTDSTHDLG
+2260 DAASICHTDSTHDLG
-2275 LVFHLHGFKPS
+2275 LVFRLNGFKPS
-2286 FFNFPRAETF
+2286 ISSFPRAETF
-2296 ARGAKFSDT
+2296 SGGAKFSET
-2305 KFSLSETLTFYP
+2305 KFSLSETLTFYS

-2334 FCGSRELS
+2334 FCGSREVS

-2386 AKEYGLSVFSQE
+2386 ARADGLSIFSQE

-2403 PPNIDNFSSSFSKKH
+2403 PPNIDHLSRSFSKNH
-2418 TVSLRENLDLHLQR
+2418 TVSLRENLDLNSQR
-2432 FLNRKFNSVD
+2432 FLNRNFNSLD
-2442 LSAQSVEY
+2442 SSAQFIEY
-2450 TECPD
+2450 TEYPD
-2455 LDARG
+2455 SDVRG
-2460 TCLEKVNNLPSRS
+2460 TCLEKVNNVPNRS

-2478 SAEGNRGVSVDA
+2478 TAKGNSGVSVDA
-2490 DNKKV
+2490 DKKRG

-2503 SSSSEGELMVKLAT
+2503 PSSSEGELMVKLAT

-2543 STMVI
+2543 STLVV

-2554 SRALIMSVT
+2554 SRALIISVT
-2563 SSLVAGPFS
+2563 SNPVAGPFS
-2572 SRTRAI
+2572 SRTRVI

-2599 GTDYIFHLGIG
+2599 GTDYVFHLGIG

-2694 LSDDNTGFMP
+2694 LSDDDTGFMP
-2704 YRIYNFSKERLRIY
+2704 YRIHNFSKERLRIY

-2757 LGAYSLDDIKEQMP
+2757 LGVYSLDDMKEQMP
-2771 VYLPSTSEKH
+2771 VYLPSTSENPA
-2781 GKRLLVSTHAEG
+2781 KRLLVSTHAEG

-2800 VDSSCH
+2800 IDSSCH
-2806 LVEDM
+2806 LVEDI
-2811 KRTYF
+2811 
-2816 PGFKERRKLDQKEEK
+2816 PGFKEKRKLDRKEEK
-2831 IDDYSERISVHIPFI
+2831 IDDYSERISVHISFI
-2846 GFSLINSYPQE
+2846 GLSLINSYPQE
-2857 LLYACAKDTKID
+2857 LLFACAKDTKID

-2880 FQMSSL
+2880 FQISSL

-2892 RNTPYPVILSFDRD
+2892 HNTPYPVILSFDRD

-2914 IKNKDLSSKI
+2914 IKNKDRSSKI
-2924 KDENGAQASTPDSL
+2924 KEENGAQASTSDIS

-2974 EEEVILGLFD
+2974 EEEVLLGLFD
-2984 FGRTVTSKLRRK
+2984 FVRTVTSKLQRK
-2996 TLPGLCSTSSY
+2996 ILPGLCSTSSY

-3013 EVSTARDS
+3013 EVSSALDFDYS
-3021 DNSKSQSYSVN
+3021 NSQSYSVN
-3032 VLNFME
+3032 VSNFME
-3038 SSSCSL
+3038 NSSCSS

-3059 YLLARRHTKVY
+3059 SLLARRHTKIY
-3070 VEAFDLAPIKV
+3070 VEAFDLSPIKV
-3081 TFSFSSVPWMVRN
+3081 TFSFSSVPWMLRN

-3099 SGVLSHISSTAF
+3099 SGVLSHISSSTAF

-3130 LTIVHHMA
+3130 LSIVHHMA

-3205 REGTRSLF
+3205 REGTTSLF

-3240 DDHAVSNFEDRK
+3240 DDHAVSKIEERK
-3252 GLTAHSNGLLNEF
+3252 GPTAHSNGLLNEF

-3321 SSLHQPHRLRVRF
+3321 SGLHQPHRLRVRF

-3362 DAKLKDE
+3362 EAKLKDE
-3369 QFVMCK
+3369 EFVMCK
-3375 TLKQPGDFVIVT
+3375 ALKQPGDFVIVT

-3422 SLESVIHVDREDVVL
+3422 SLESVIHVDREDEVL

-3452 MHKRGISTS
+3452 MHKRGISAG
-3461 FSTTRPTTKHGSQ
+3461 FSTTRLTKHGSRQ
-3474 QFTTPLPLFQMS
+3474 CTTPLPLFQMS

-3494 AEVVLQVLLSTIESG
+3494 AEDVLLVLLSTIEAG